1 MRRIILVLIVAIL
14 LGGCGM
20 AETPAIENNS
30 SITTEVSTEEKID
43 GPIYVVTINVSQ
55 HHPFWEVNEKIKD
68 NMNDIE
74 IDIPTSKEFYDSVE
88 VGTVLNDSFRWGSFW
103 VNGSYGN
110 WNVTIMDKKIE
121 GDRSK

>member
-20 AETPAIENNS
+20 AEAPAIENNS

-43 GPIYVVTINVSQ
+43 GPIYVVTINISQ

-68 NMNDIE
+68 SMNDID
-74 IDIPTSKEFYDSVE
+74 IDIPTSKEFYDSIE
-88 VGTVLNDSFRWGSFW
+88 VGTTLDDSFRWGSFLM
-103 VNGSYGN
+103 NGSYGR
-110 WNVTIMDKKIE
+110 WDVTIIDKKIE
-121 GDRSK
+121 EDRSE